1 MISNTLL
8 LPFICFGVYLL
19 LEAADWGLSLAA
31 PYVSRNDEECK
42 AVLGLLKPGWDG
54 NELWL
59 LFGLLSLGACVPALA
74 GSTQGMV
81 LAVLA
86 VLGAVIRLAG
96 CFGKAAFGK
105 KMIARLV
112 SSFSVFALFMM
123 SLTGSSFL
131 QEGESVVSF
140 FGVMFAIWMVL
151 EMFQMGSIYGACKVV
166 NPLGE
171 RFRAAFLVSGIL
183 SLVLFLISAGM
194 LYVKAEGVY
203 QYNTLTWMGM
213 AGGSVVFFLVA
224 FFSTRMRHVAVGLI
238 ASYISCAL
246 ALLVFLTAG
255 ASAMTVRYSMEVT
268 ALQQFQNSTVGMGLL
283 GGGVI
288 LSLASFAYRLLR
300 KKEEYVWDDHV

>member
-19 LEAADWGLSLAA
+19 LEAADWGVSLAA

-42 AVLGLLKPGWDG
+42 ATLGLLKPGWDG

-59 LFGLLSLGACVPALA
+59 FFGLLSLGASAPSLA
-74 GSTQGMV
+74 GSTQGMI

-86 VLGAVIRLAG
+86 VLGAVLRLAG
-96 CFGKAAFGK
+96 CFAKAALGK
-105 KMIARLV
+105 KTIARLV
-112 SSFSVFALFMM
+112 SSFSVFALFLM
-123 SLTGSSFL
+123 SLAGSSFL
-131 QEGESVVSF
+131 QEGGSMVSA
-140 FGVMFAIWMVL
+140 FGILFAIWMVL

-171 RFRAAFLVSGIL
+171 RFRASFLVTGIL
-183 SLVLFLISAGM
+183 SLVLFLISFGL
-194 LYVKAEGVY
+194 LYVNVGDVY
-203 QYNTLTWMGM
+203 QYNTLTWLAM

-224 FFSTRMRHVAVGLI
+224 FVSTRMRHVAVGLV

-255 ASAMTVRYSMEVT
+255 ASAVAVHHSVELT
-268 ALQQFQNSTVGMGLL
+268 ALQQFQDSTLGMALL

-288 LSLASFAYRLLR
+288 LSLASFAYRVLR

>member
-42 AVLGLLKPGWDG
+42 ATLGLLKPGWDG

-59 LFGLLSLGACVPALA
+59 LFGLLSLGACDPSLA
-74 GSTQGMV
+74 GSTQGMI

-86 VLGAVIRLAG
+86 ILGAVIRLVG

-105 KMIARLV
+105 KMVARLV

-123 SLTGSSFL
+123 SLTGSHVF
-131 QEGESVVSF
+131 QEGESMISF
-140 FGVMFAIWMVL
+140 LGIVFAIWMVL

-194 LYVKAEGVY
+194 LYVKVGDMY
-203 QYNTLTWMGM
+203 QYDTLAWMGM
-213 AGGSVVFFLVA
+213 AGSSVIFFLVA
-224 FFSTRMRHVAVGLI
+224 FVSTRMRHVVVGLI

-246 ALLVFLTAG
+246 AFLVFVTAG
-255 ASAMTVRYSMEVT
+255 ASAIAVHHSVDVS
-268 ALQQFQNSTVGMGLL
+268 ALQQFQNSTVGMALL
-283 GGGVI
+283 GGGVV
-288 LSLASFAYRLLR
+288 LSLASLAYRLLR